1 MRSEEIVNARIEA
14 LHAGVSPA
22 VRRSDGAQFA
32 MMLSMISAS
41 QDWARQLSGGPSQ
54 DSEVPSKLDR
64 NHLYTPELVG
74 RMGQALQQDRPG
86 DLQMLV
92 SWLDTVPLSGRFR
105 APAAVQQESSGEQ
118 LPLSQAAV
126 LAKGYDMVD
135 EIRQSSLQVAA

>member
-41 QDWARQLSGGPSQ
+41 QDWARQLS
-54 DSEVPSKLDR
+54 SEPASEADVPSRLDR

-74 RMGQALQQDRPG
+74 RMGQALQDERPG

-92 SWLDTVPLSGRFR
+92 SWLDTVPLSGRY
-105 APAAVQQESSGEQ
+105 AATVAAEDSESSDQ

-126 LAKGYDMVD
+126 LAKGYDMVG
-135 EIRQSSLQVAA
+135 EIQESSVQVAA